1 MNKRRVIALLLA
13 GGQGTRVQPTCPKQF
28 IEVRGESVLLH
39 TMRAFESH
47 PMVTDIV
54 VVCNTQWATYVQT
67 QAEVGHITKLLC
79 LAEGGETS
87 HRSLC
92 HGIQKLLD
100 EGVEEESVVL
110 VHDSVRPFVS
120 FDIISRNITTCEEMG
135 NAVTG
140 IYSNEAYLRVSEPSN
155 LSHDYIPRE
164 ELVRAQTPIT
174 FPLGDLKRMMAQ
186 AVCDSQSLV
195 TLANQLHFTPLHIVE
210 GDVMNFKITL
220 PQDVET
226 YRKLVAY

>member
-1 MNKRRVIALLLA
+1 MSRHRVIALLLA

-47 PMVTDIV
+47 PLVTDIV
-54 VVCNTQWATYVQT
+54 VVCNTQWSTYVRT
-67 QAEVGHITKLLC
+67 QAKVGHITKLLC

-92 HGIQKLLD
+92 NGIMKLLE
-100 EGVEEESVVL
+100 EGVEEESIVL

-120 FDIISRNITTCEEMG
+120 FDIISSNITTCEEKG

-140 IYSNEAYLRVSEPSN
+140 IFSNEAYLRISGDTN
-155 LSHDYIPRE
+155 QSHDYIPRE

-174 FPLGDLKRMMAQ
+174 FPLGDLKKMMAQ
-186 AVCDSQSLV
+186 AVGDSQSLV

-210 GDVMNFKITL
+210 GDVLNFKITV
-220 PQDVET
+220 PQDIEI
-226 YRKLVAY
+226 YRRLVAY